1 MQGLNYIDL
10 IKITAPGSLVEGS
23 YFWTRPGVSLDQVT
37 YIMKYPWKKDM
48 EQSVSPLVLTF
59 QIPDLSR
66 KKP

>member
-10 IKITAPGSLVEGS
+10 IKISAHGSLVEGS
-23 YFWTRPGVSLDQVT
+23 YFWTRSGVSLDQVT

-48 EQSVSPLVLTF
+48 KQSVSPLVLTF

-66 KKP
+66 KKS